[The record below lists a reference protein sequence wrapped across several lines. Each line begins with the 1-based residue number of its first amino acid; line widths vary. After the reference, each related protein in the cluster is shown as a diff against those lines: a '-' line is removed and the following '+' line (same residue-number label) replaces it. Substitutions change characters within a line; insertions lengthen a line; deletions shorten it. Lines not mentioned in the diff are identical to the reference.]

1 MEELG
6 IGRPSTY
13 ASVLSVLRDRD
24 YVVMDR
30 NRFIPQDKGRLVVAF
45 LENFFER
52 YVEYDF
58 TAGLEANLDQVS
70 NGSLSYKE
78 VLAQFWRDF
87 HQTVE
92 QTMEIRNTQILDT
105 MNEVLGA
112 HIFAILAKATRQCP
126 KCDEGQLSLKTGR
139 YGAFVGCTRYPEC
152 RFTRPFTGEQAE
164 QGDIERILGQD
175 PETGLMCM

>member
-1 MEELG
+1 
-6 IGRPSTY
+6 
-13 ASVLSVLRDRD
+13 
-24 YVVMDR
+24 
-30 NRFIPQDKGRLVVAF
+30 
-45 LENFFER
+45 R

-112 HIFAILAKATRQCP
+112 HIFRDTGQGDPRQCP
-126 KCDEGQLSLKTGR
+126 KCEEG
-139 YGAFVGCTRYPEC
+139 
-152 RFTRPFTGEQAE
+152 
-164 QGDIERILGQD
+164 
-175 PETGLMCM
+175 